1 MSPSIFLS
9 SLFCLVPFQPTPI
22 SSVYRNARFRRRR
35 HRCCC
40 RGGNVFETTT
50 TKNVCQRFGDDDDDD
65 DDDDALRVAAMRFSS
80 VDVFSKRKQRDDEKD
95 TPTTTTTT
103 QIRKT
108 FRIVHSGCDDDQK
121 RTRGKNEEKSVGD
134 FWANVGGEIWRRHL
148 VGETIERR
156 SDLRRLGASVRT
168 LKRRFGETF
177 ARGDAIDSTPHARLE
192 ITHNG

>member
-1 MSPSIFLS
+1 
-9 SLFCLVPFQPTPI
+9 
-22 SSVYRNARFRRRR
+22 
-35 HRCCC
+35 
-40 RGGNVFETTT
+40 
-50 TKNVCQRFGDDDDDD
+50 
-65 DDDDALRVAAMRFSS
+65 MRFSS

-95 TPTTTTTT
+95 TPTTTT